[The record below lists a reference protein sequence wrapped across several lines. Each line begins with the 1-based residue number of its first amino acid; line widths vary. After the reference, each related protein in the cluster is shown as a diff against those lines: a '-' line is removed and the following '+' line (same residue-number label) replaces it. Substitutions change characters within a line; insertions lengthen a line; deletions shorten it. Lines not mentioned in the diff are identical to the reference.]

1 MPRSS
6 KSKVGII
13 SITDGF
19 KNLSVPLQFRF
30 CDQIKTNMAAK
41 NRKLKAKAAVAK
53 QSSSSSQH
61 DPCQQKQNSNN
72 FFKWF
77 VLSFFL
83 LAITLTS
90 YQDIFG
96 FIYGLS
102 GKLNS
107 NKQPHGHDYVD
118 VADDHGK
125 LPYEQKTNG
134 INHKSR
140 QNKQNKGF
148 IFFLIF

>member
-1 MPRSS
+1 M
-6 KSKVGII
+6 
-13 SITDGF
+13 TDGF
-19 KNLSVPLQFRF
+19 KNLSVPLQFSF

-107 NKQPHGHDYVD
+107 KKQPHGRDYVDD

-125 LPYEQKTNG
+125 LPNEQKTNG
-134 INHKSR
+134 INYKSR
-140 QNKQNKGF
+140 QNKESKAKGF
-148 IFFLIF
+148 NFYLLFG